1 MIKFKNI
8 SLKNIYN
15 SKTFKLIII
24 LSCLYFIYNYF
35 NNNREIAQIIR
46 NINYNYI
53 SIILIFTII
62 FIFLYAQLIY
72 VTLKEICFLNLK
84 KKKWLLI
91 YFNSQYLSSI
101 PFFGIFYRAVQLKK
115 FDLNYD
121 KFVGVYF
128 LINWF
133 FLFITLFLISI
144 ESIFFLKTKY
154 LFDFH
159 ISIFFITSSL
169 IIFIVPIFFSILFK
183 KFLNN
188 SQLLNNYF
196 ISRFNKL
203 INLILSS
210 LYNKKFLKK
219 FILLV
224 LLIHILEFLILT
236 QLVTTI
242 NEKIIFQESY
252 IIFIGNIL
260 IDIVNF
266 IPQNLIISEIGLGII
281 TDKMNYNFELG
292 ILIKLYLRFIIFFA
306 SVFLAIIYNIYI
318 LIIEKEK

>member
-1 MIKFKNI
+1 M
-8 SLKNIYN
+8 
-15 SKTFKLIII
+15 
-24 LSCLYFIYNYF
+24 
-35 NNNREIAQIIR
+35 
-46 NINYNYI
+46 
-53 SIILIFTII
+53 
-62 FIFLYAQLIY
+62 
-72 VTLKEICFLNLK
+72 
-84 KKKWLLI
+84 
-91 YFNSQYLSSI
+91 
-101 PFFGIFYRAVQLKK
+101 
-115 FDLNYD
+115 NYD

-133 FLFITLFLISI
+133 FLFITLSLVSI

-154 LFDFH
+154 LFNIH
-159 ISIFFITSSL
+159 ISVFFITSSL
-169 IIFIVPIFFSILFK
+169 IILAVPIFFSILFK
-183 KFLNN
+183 KFIENTPLI
-188 SQLLNNYF
+188 NNYF

-224 LLIHILEFLILT
+224 LLIHIIEFLILT
-236 QLVTTI
+236 QLVITI
-242 NEKIIFQESY
+242 NEKIIFEESY

-281 TDKMNYNFELG
+281 TNKMNYNFELG

-306 SVFLAIIYNIYI
+306 SVFLAIIYNIYVLI
-318 LIIEKEK
+318 LEKVK